1 MIILYNYFN
10 IPNVRYIIFMIMKTN
25 DERSLLT
32 QKLIFK
38 KSMELFVIKG
48 YHNTSLRDIAAECG
62 ISTGAIYHH
71 FSSKEEIAVKLFN
84 VTVLFLNNLFEET
97 LQSKNE
103 TKYKIKELVFNL
115 IRIAEEDKITLEY
128 ALNIKHKEI
137 IKDGK
142 PICSSGPFEM
152 LRTFLKNEMQ
162 KGNVKK
168 MDSYVATVCLTGIP
182 VRLIQIKWDN
192 VIKKD
197 LDIYKEEIF
206 EAVWKTLQP

>member
-1 MIILYNYFN
+1 
-10 IPNVRYIIFMIMKTN
+10 MKTS

-32 QKLIFK
+32 QKLIIK
-38 KSMELFVIKG
+38 KSMELFVLKG

-84 VTVLFLNNLFEET
+84 DTVLFLNNLFKET
-97 LQSKNE
+97 LQSKKD
-103 TKYKIKELVFNL
+103 TKYKIKELVLNL
-115 IRIAEEDKITLEY
+115 IRIAEEDRITLEY

-137 IKDGK
+137 ITDGK

-162 KGNVKK
+162 KGNIKK

-206 EAVWKTLQP
+206 ESVWRTLKP

>member
-1 MIILYNYFN
+1 
-10 IPNVRYIIFMIMKTN
+10 MKTS

-32 QKLIFK
+32 QKLIIK
-38 KSMELFVIKG
+38 KSMELFVLKG

-84 VTVLFLNNLFEET
+84 DTVLFLNNLFKEA
-97 LQSKNE
+97 LQSKKD
-103 TKYKIKELVFNL
+103 TKYKIKELVLNL
-115 IRIAEEDKITLEY
+115 IRIAEEDRITLEY

-137 IKDGK
+137 ITDGK

-162 KGNVKK
+162 KGNIKK

-192 VIKKD
+192 VIKKN

-206 EAVWKTLQP
+206 ESVWRTLKP

>member
-1 MIILYNYFN
+1 MT
-10 IPNVRYIIFMIMKTN
+10 MKTN

-71 FSSKEEIAVKLFN
+71 FNSKEEIAVKLFDDM
-84 VTVLFLNNLFEET
+84 VLFLSKLFEET
-97 LQSKNE
+97 LNSKKE
-103 TKYKIKELVFNL
+103 TKHKIKELVFNL
-115 IRIAEEDKITLEY
+115 IKIAEEDKIILEY
-128 ALNIKHKEI
+128 ALNIKHNEI
-137 IKDGK
+137 IKVGK
-142 PICSSGPFEM
+142 PICSSGPFEI
-152 LRTFLKNEMQ
+152 LRKYLKKEMQ
-162 KGNVKK
+162 KGNIKK

-182 VRLIQIKWDN
+182 VRIIQIKWDD

-197 LDIYKEEIF
+197 LDVYKEEIF
-206 EAVWKTLQP
+206 EAVWKTLKP

>member
-1 MIILYNYFN
+1 
-10 IPNVRYIIFMIMKTN
+10 MKTS

-38 KSMELFVIKG
+38 KSMELFVKKG

-84 VTVLFLNNLFEET
+84 DTVLFLNNLFKET
-97 LQSKNE
+97 LQSKKD
-103 TKYKIKELVFNL
+103 TKYKIKELVLNL
-115 IRIAEEDKITLEY
+115 IRIAEEDRITLEY

-137 IKDGK
+137 ITDGK

-162 KGNVKK
+162 KGNIKK

-192 VIKKD
+192 VIKKN

-206 EAVWKTLQP
+206 ESVWRTLKP

>member
-1 MIILYNYFN
+1 
-10 IPNVRYIIFMIMKTN
+10 MKIN
-25 DERSLLT
+25 DEKSLLT

-38 KSMELFVIKG
+38 KSMELFVKKG
-48 YHNTSLRDIAAECG
+48 YHNTPLRDIAAECG

-71 FSSKEEIAVKLFN
+71 FSNKEEIAVKLFN
-84 VTVLFLNNLFEET
+84 DTVLFLNNLFKET
-97 LQSKNE
+97 LQSKKN
-103 TKYKIKELVFNL
+103 TKYKIKEFVFNL
-115 IRIAEEDKITLEY
+115 IRIAEEDRITFEY

-162 KGNVKK
+162 KGGIKK

>member
-1 MIILYNYFN
+1 
-10 IPNVRYIIFMIMKTN
+10 MKTS

-32 QKLIFK
+32 QKLIIK
-38 KSMELFVIKG
+38 KSMELFVLKG

-84 VTVLFLNNLFEET
+84 DTVLFLNNLFKET
-97 LQSKNE
+97 LQSKKD
-103 TKYKIKELVFNL
+103 TKYKIKELVLNL
-115 IRIAEEDKITLEY
+115 IRIAEEDRITLEY

-137 IKDGK
+137 ITDGK

-162 KGNVKK
+162 KGNIKK

-192 VIKKD
+192 VIKKN

-206 EAVWKTLQP
+206 ESVWRTLKP